1 MEVYERLQDRIP
13 DTGQVQRIVL
23 FDRET
28 GARHL
33 SAVLVRLPSA
43 HEFALHTHP
52 RSEDCFFVLSGSG
65 HALQPSGRFPIAA
78 PAGVWIPAGHPHGL
92 CAGSSGMLEVGFQS
106 PPDHTAVP
114 FKEAL
119 APPSS
124 LVTSSLQSS
133 LPPAMSLGQWSS
145 VFPGRLAW
153 RHLDAEYAVLA
164 SSQSV
169 TIDSQNFECAIV
181 VASGEIEMLS
191 PSLRRLPAFSAIR
204 LDPRS
209 SLRLRAAVS
218 PSVLIA
224 VKVYAAA

>member
-1 MEVYERLQDRIP
+1 MDVYERLQDRIP

-33 SAVLVRLPSA
+33 SAVLVRLPAA

-52 RSEDCFFVLSGSG
+52 GSEDCFFVLSGSG
-65 HALQPSGRFPIAA
+65 HALQPNGRLPIAA

-106 PPDHTAVP
+106 PPDHTAIP
-114 FKEAL
+114 FVEAL
-119 APPSS
+119 DPPSS
-124 LVTSSLQSS
+124 LVTSSLPRAVS
-133 LPPAMSLGQWSS
+133 PGEWSS
-145 VFPGRLAW
+145 VFPDRPTW

-164 SSQSV
+164 SSQGI
-169 TIDSQNFECAIV
+169 TIDSRNFECAIV
-181 VASGEIEMLS
+181 VASGEIEVLS

-209 SLRLRAAVS
+209 SVSLRAVAAL
-218 PSVLIA
+218 SVLIK
-224 VKVYAAA
+224 VKAYAATGAPR